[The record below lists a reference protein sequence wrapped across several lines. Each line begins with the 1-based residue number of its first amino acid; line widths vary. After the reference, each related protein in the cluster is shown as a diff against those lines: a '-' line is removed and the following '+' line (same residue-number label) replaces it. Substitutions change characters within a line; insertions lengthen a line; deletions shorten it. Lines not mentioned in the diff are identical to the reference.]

1 MADADWAEA
10 DGTLGADQVLQ
21 AEQVRV
27 VTASRICCIE
37 HGVTRV
43 VLMEIAGEIQGI
55 PLMIPIELSLKGAK
69 ALAEALLESEN
80 Q

>member
-1 MADADWAEA
+1 MAAEWAEA

-27 VTASRICCIE
+27 VTASRICCVE

-43 VLMEIAGEIQGI
+43 VLMEVAGQIMGI
-55 PLMIPIELSLKGAK
+55 PLIVPIELSLNGAR
-69 ALAEALLESEN
+69 ALAEALLEAEA